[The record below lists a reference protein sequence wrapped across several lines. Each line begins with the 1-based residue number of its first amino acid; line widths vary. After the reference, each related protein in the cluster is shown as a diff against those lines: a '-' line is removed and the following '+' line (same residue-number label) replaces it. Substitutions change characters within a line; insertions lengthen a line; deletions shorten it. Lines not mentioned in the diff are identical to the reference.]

1 MVDRRPGKQE
11 DDVLEGYQ
19 RLRFD
24 TPAPGVLEVVISD
37 PERLNAVDAVGH
49 RELAYVWPELAR
61 LDEVRAVLLRG
72 EGDAFSAGGSFD
84 MIEEMIG
91 DPEATA
97 RMFEEARALVANL
110 VEFPKPIVSAI
121 QGPAVGAGLVAA
133 LLSDIPIA
141 ARSAKILDGHVKL
154 GVAAGDHAVL
164 VWPLLVGM
172 AKAKYY
178 LFTNEPL
185 TGEEAERIGLVAKV
199 VDDEELYDTA
209 LELATSLAAGP
220 TWATRW
226 TKLALNEWYR
236 RAMPAF
242 DASAALEM
250 LSFFHPDAREGLDAL
265 LEKRPPR
272 WHPADD

>member
-1 MVDRRPGKQE
+1 M
-11 DDVLEGYQ
+11 LHGYQ
-19 RLRFD
+19 RLRFA
-24 TPAPGVLEVVISD
+24 TPADGVLEVIISD
-37 PERLNAVDAVGH
+37 PDRLNAVDAVGH
-49 RELAYVWPELAR
+49 RELAYVWKDIAA
-61 LDEVRAVLLRG
+61 LDDVRAVLLRG
-72 EGDAFSAGGSFD
+72 DGKAFSAGGSFD
-84 MIEEMIG
+84 MIEHMIG
-91 DPEATA
+91 DAEATA

-121 QGPAVGAGLVAA
+121 HGPAVGAGLVAA

-154 GVAAGDHAVL
+154 GVVAGDHSVL

-178 LFTNEPL
+178 LLTNEPL

-199 VDDEELYDTA
+199 VDDDELYDTA
-209 LELATSLAAGP
+209 LKIATSLAAGP

-236 RAMPAF
+236 QAMPAF
-242 DASAALEM
+242 DASVALEM

-265 LEKRPPR
+265 VEKRPPR
-272 WHPADD
+272 WH